1 MHGTAA
7 DHGLAAWYTAPL
19 HSVGNIICAFISD
32 SNCSVSILQTL
43 QVRHV
48 FSGAVQSGEGG
59 GPGGANHDGN
69 ARDLLDDLNGARTP
83 THAQTEVME
92 DILEALKRVA
102 DEQTT
107 EIAHICRC

>member
-1 MHGTAA
+1 M
-7 DHGLAAWYTAPL
+7 
-19 HSVGNIICAFISD
+19 SD
-32 SNCSVSILQTL
+32 SDCSVLLLQTL

-59 GPGGANHDGN
+59 GPGGADHNGD
-69 ARDLLDDLNGARTP
+69 ARDILDDLDGARTP
-83 THAQTEVME
+83 THAQTEGME

-102 DEQTT
+102 DEQTA